1 MDKKRILIIEDEKE
15 LLESFSE
22 ILTDN
27 GYEVVKSEDG
37 YSGLDK
43 IKNRTKD
50 FDVILLDLMM
60 PGMDGLEILRTIK
73 NDPEVYG
80 STPIVVL
87 TNMSSERVIKE
98 TFELGATSYLIKSEL
113 EYQDLVL
120 EINKILGV

>member
-1 MDKKRILIIEDEKE
+1 MDKKRILIIEDEKD